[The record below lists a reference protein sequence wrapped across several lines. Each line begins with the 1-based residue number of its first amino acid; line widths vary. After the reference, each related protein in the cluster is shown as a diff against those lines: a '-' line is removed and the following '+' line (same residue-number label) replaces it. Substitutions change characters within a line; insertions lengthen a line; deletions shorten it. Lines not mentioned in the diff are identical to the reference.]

1 MSDRR
6 DRKGRILRPGESQR
20 ADGQYMYRYTDAL
33 GDRRTVYSWTLV
45 STDKVPRYG
54 KADCA
59 RRGRRDRSEYVDR
72 RTGISEHDGNQSR
85 FENDHEVK
93 LQSDLQHN
101 DCP

>member
-45 STDKVPRYG
+45 STDKVPKG
-54 KADCA
+54 KRSKIAL
-59 RRGRRDRSEYVDR
+59 RDMEKQIVRDVDDGHI
-72 RTGISEHDGNQSR
+72 RT
-85 FENDHEVK
+85 
-93 LQSDLQHN
+93 
-101 DCP
+101 